1 MRNWMLYTCTPY
13 YLDGTKVYISVNP
26 TKHDTAAVK
35 AQYLNTMIPGIGYV
49 YSTYVC
55 YIT

>member
-1 MRNWMLYTCTPY
+1 MRNWMLYTCTCTPY

-35 AQYLNTMIPGIGYV
+35 AQYLNTVIPGIGYV
-49 YSTYVC
+49 HMYV
-55 YIT
+55 T